1 MGRAQ
6 VPASASAT
14 ACALK
19 PSSRRPRTSAKL
31 RSVLLLAALVLG
43 AFAAMQGLQA
53 WSRARLGPQV
63 AAAAKPGDIFMIAS
77 VSCVYCAAARAW
89 FDANRVP
96 FTECLIERDAA
107 CKATFDA
114 AQAPGTPLM
123 VVRGKLLLGFNP
135 ERLRD
140 ALRPAG

>member
-1 MGRAQ
+1 M
-6 VPASASAT
+6 ASAS
-14 ACALK
+14 K
-19 PSSRRPRTSAKL
+19 SPPRTSAKL
-31 RSVLLLAALVLG
+31 RSVLVLAALVLG

-96 FTECLIERDAA
+96 FTECLIERDAS
-107 CKATFDA
+107 CA
-114 AQAPGTPLM
+114 AHYNALMAPGTPVLL
-123 VVRGKLLLGFNP
+123 VRGRRLLGFNAQAVA
-135 ERLRD
+135 D
-140 ALRPAG
+140 ALAGT

>member
-1 MGRAQ
+1 MSS
-6 VPASASAT
+6 PAKSSA
-14 ACALK
+14 K
-19 PSSRRPRTSAKL
+19 PPPKL
-31 RSVLLLAALVLG
+31 RSVLVLAALVLG

-96 FTECLIERDAA
+96 FTECLIERDAR
-107 CKATFDA
+107 CA
-114 AQAPGTPLM
+114 AHYSALMAPGTPVLL
-123 VVRGKLLLGFNP
+123 VRGQRLLGFNAQAVA
-135 ERLRD
+135 D
-140 ALRPAG
+140 ALAGT